1 MYQNANMSKETFM
14 TMAKQLGLDTADG
27 QHMEIV
33 YQQVNEIMAVVSKLR
48 NMDLDDCEPSNT
60 FSSFQSYG
68 C

>member
-1 MYQNANMSKETFM
+1 MFQNANMSKETFM
-14 TMAKQLGLDTADG
+14 TMAKQLGLDTSDG

-60 FSSFQSYG
+60 FSSFQNYG

>member
-1 MYQNANMSKETFM
+1 MYQNVNMSKETFM
-14 TMAKQLGLDTADG
+14 AMAKQLGLDTSDG

-33 YQQVNEIMAVVSKLR
+33 YQQVNEIMGVVSKLR

-60 FSSFQSYG
+60 FSAFQSYG